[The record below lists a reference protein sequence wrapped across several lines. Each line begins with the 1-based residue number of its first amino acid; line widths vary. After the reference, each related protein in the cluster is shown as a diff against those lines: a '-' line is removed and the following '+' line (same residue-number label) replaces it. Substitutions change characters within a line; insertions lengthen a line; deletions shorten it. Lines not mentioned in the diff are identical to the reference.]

1 MANDITQIAAWLQ
14 PQEILLDVDVSDQ
27 AGALKFIANS
37 VGRAH
42 GLDPGSIFRALL
54 RREQAASTA
63 LGDGFAIPHTRIGGI
78 ARPLTLFVRTKQGI
92 DFDAPDDKPVSDL
105 LCIMVPLDGDKE
117 DHLRL
122 LSLVVR
128 LFSDRNFRRGLDK
141 APDAP
146 AAEALFQVAIAGITT
161 APS

>member
-1 MANDITQIAAWLQ
+1 MANDMTQMMTWLQ
-14 PQEILLDVDVSDQ
+14 PQEILLDVAVSDQ
-27 AGALKFIANS
+27 ADALQFIAKS
-37 VGRAH
+37 VGQAH
-42 GLDPGSIFRALL
+42 GLDPGSVFRALL

-78 ARPLTLFVRTKQGI
+78 ARPLTLFVRTKRGI
-92 DFDAPDDKPVSDL
+92 DFHAPDGKPVSDL

-128 LFSDRNFRRGLDK
+128 LFSDRDFRRGLDN
-141 APDAP
+141 APDAA
-146 AAEALFQVAIAGITT
+146 AAETLFQVAIAGIATEV
-161 APS
+161 P